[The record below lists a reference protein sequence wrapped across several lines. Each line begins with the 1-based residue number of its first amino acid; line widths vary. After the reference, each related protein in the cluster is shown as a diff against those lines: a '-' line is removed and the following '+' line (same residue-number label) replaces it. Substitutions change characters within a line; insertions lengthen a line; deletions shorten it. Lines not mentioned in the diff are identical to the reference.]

1 MLPINIDNLS
11 AYLKPPNGYKFQKGL
26 ATTYSLHL
34 DTLLT
39 IPMFLD
45 GTLSDENAVIQNY
58 ASVVSTINKFRD
70 SFKVY
75 VQRGEIKTSSLGS
88 KKASK
93 LYELLRE
100 VIKEIPKDTKIA
112 SFHPKL
118 WLLQYGNNI
127 DLKYKL
133 IILSKNLTNSQ
144 DLDIAVVF
152 DSVKV
157 EKSIHKKIN
166 ESLIYFLGKVL
177 EDTMFMQNELNNIE
191 WKNIDGYSLKNF
203 YILPKDSKKLPF
215 FNSSYIDKK
224 SIVFSPFISNNIFE
238 DKNENILITRED
250 EIDKQICKEIY
261 TINSS
266 LENTQEL
273 DEEVTP
279 SLFDDDKES
288 NKISINQLHAKIYI
302 SYPKTLIFGSA
313 NATHRGLRTNN
324 EILIELEAPNNFY
337 IDTKKYIQDDKN
349 KLFVKLQKEY
359 ETQDKDKKLESL
371 NQLLDYSKRIIVN
384 GNINVE
390 YSVEDRQLTL
400 KSTYIS
406 IDDVIKMEVSPVS
419 KNSFKEYKD
428 ILIWENMKYIDITG
442 WFRFKLSIQSVSKE
456 FLMNDEKF
464 KLNEQYLK
472 SIKKEANDK
481 SEKYLEAH
489 LISLL
494 NDGRITSFEHRDSIQ
509 KDKDEDI
516 HNYCSKQER
525 NEDNLYDL
533 LLDRFSSSK
542 EHYNQALL
550 IMKKLNKDGYKELL
564 EILPKA
570 IL

>member
-1 MLPINIDNLS
+1 MLPINIDDLS
-11 AYLKPPNGYKFQKGL
+11 SYLKPPNGYKFLKGV

-58 ASVVSTINKFRD
+58 ASVVSTINKFRN

-75 VQRGEIKTSSLGS
+75 VQKGEIKTSSLGS
-88 KKASK
+88 KKSSK
-93 LYELLRE
+93 LYELLRGVIEE
-100 VIKEIPKDTKIA
+100 VQKDTIVA

-118 WLLQYGNNI
+118 WLLQYGNNR

-152 DSVKV
+152 DSLKV
-157 EKSIHKKIN
+157 EKSAHKKIN
-166 ESLIYFLGKVL
+166 QSLIYFLDIVL
-177 EDTMFMQNELNNIE
+177 KDTTFTQNEFKNIE
-191 WKNIDGYSLKNF
+191 WKNIDGYNLKNL
-203 YILPKDSKKLPF
+203 YTLPKDSKKLPF
-215 FNSSYIDKK
+215 FKSSFIDKK
-224 SIVFSPFISNNIFE
+224 CIVFSPFVSSDIFE
-238 DKNENILITRED
+238 DKNENILITREE

-273 DEEVTP
+273 NEEVSP
-279 SLFDDDKES
+279 SLFNDDKES

-313 NATHRGLRTNN
+313 NSTHRGFRSNN

-337 IDTKKYIQDDKN
+337 IDIKKYIQDDKN

-359 ETQDKDKKLESL
+359 EVQDKDKKLESL
-371 NQLLDYSKRIIVN
+371 NQILDNNKRIIVN
-384 GNINVE
+384 GNIKVE
-390 YSVEDRQLTL
+390 YKDRQLVL
-400 KSTYIS
+400 KSRYMLVDDAIKIEVTPIS
-406 IDDVIKMEVSPVS
+406 I
-419 KNSFKEYKD
+419 NSFKEYKD
-428 ILIWENMKYIDITG
+428 ILVWKNMKNIDITG
-442 WFRFKLSIQSVSKE
+442 WFRFKLTIQGESRE

-464 KLNEQYLK
+464 QLDKEYLK
-472 SIKKEANDK
+472 SIEKEANDK
-481 SEKYLEAH
+481 SEKFLEAH

-494 NDGRITSFEHRDSIQ
+494 SDGRITSFQHRDVIQ

-525 NEDNLYDL
+525 SEDNLYDL

-542 EHYNQALL
+542 EHYNQALS
-550 IMKKLNKDGYKELL
+550 IMKKLKKDEYKELL
-564 EILPKA
+564 EILPRV